1 MARYIGPK
9 TKISRKL
16 GLSIYNDDKYFEKKS
31 HPPGQHGLMKK
42 RMKKT
47 EYALQLLEKQKIK
60 YMYGILEK
68 QFRNMFKS
76 ASRRKG
82 VTGEIL
88 LELCELRL
96 DNIVYRLGL
105 SNTRSGARQLVSH
118 KHITVNGRVI
128 NIPSYNVKLNDI
140 IAIREKSKYLI
151 PVAESLVV
159 NICKSDFLE
168 WDKTKMQGKL
178 ISIPTIEQM
187 KIPDVNQQ
195 LIVELYSK

>member
-16 GLSIYNDDKYFEKKS
+16 GLSIYKDDKYFEKKS
-31 HPPGQHGLMKK
+31 YPPGQHVLMKK

-68 QFRNMFKS
+68 QFRNMFKE

-88 LELCELRL
+88 LTLCELRL

-118 KHITVNGRVI
+118 KHITVNDKII
-128 NIPSYNVKLNDI
+128 NIPSYNVKLKDV
-140 IAIREKSKYLI
+140 IAVREKSKYLTS
-151 PVAESLVV
+151 VSDSLEA
-159 NICKSDFLE
+159 NISKSNFLE
-168 WDKTKMQGKL
+168 WDNKKMQGKL
-178 ISIPTIEQM
+178 ISIPTIDQ
-187 KIPDVNQQ
+187 ISITDINQQ

>member
-16 GLSIYNDDKYFEKKS
+16 GLSIYKDDKYFEKKS
-31 HPPGQHGLMKK
+31 YPPGQHGLMKK

-68 QFRNMFKS
+68 QFRNMFKE

-82 VTGEIL
+82 VTGELL

-105 SNTRSGARQLVSH
+105 SNTRSGARQLVGH
-118 KHITVNGRVI
+118 KHITVNGKVL
-128 NIPSYNVKLNDI
+128 NISSYTVKLNDVV
-140 IAIREKSKYLI
+140 ALREKSKYLKS
-151 PVAESLVV
+151 VSDSLSA
-159 NICKSDFLE
+159 NPCKSDFLE
-168 WDKTKMQGKL
+168 WDKNKMEGKL
-178 ISIPTIEQM
+178 ISIPTIEQI
-187 KIPDVNQQ
+187 KITDINQQ